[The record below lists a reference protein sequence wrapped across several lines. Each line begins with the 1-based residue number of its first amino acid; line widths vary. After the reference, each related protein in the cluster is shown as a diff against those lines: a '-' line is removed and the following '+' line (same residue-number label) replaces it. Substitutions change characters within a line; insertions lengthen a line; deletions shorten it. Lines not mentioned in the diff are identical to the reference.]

1 MADDMTGV
9 TTGAMVA
16 ERVRTHVLAWC
27 AMAGDSTV
35 RLTSSVN
42 SETVELIQG

>member
-1 MADDMTGV
+1 MADDMTSV
-9 TTGAMVA
+9 TTVA
-16 ERVRTHVLAWC
+16 TTGDRVHTHVLVWC

-42 SETVELIQG
+42 SETVELIPD